1 MALSS
6 LSRVFSTT
14 DEVYVKDH
22 DKKARLTEIRLKF
35 HSPFF
40 DVIVTFY
47 LQYHY
52 PLLEVFSLHIHLP
65 MSLQ

>member
-1 MALSS
+1 MHIM
-6 LSRVFSTT
+6 RTT
-14 DEVYVKDH
+14 DKVLRKDH

-40 DVIVTFY
+40 DKVIVTFY